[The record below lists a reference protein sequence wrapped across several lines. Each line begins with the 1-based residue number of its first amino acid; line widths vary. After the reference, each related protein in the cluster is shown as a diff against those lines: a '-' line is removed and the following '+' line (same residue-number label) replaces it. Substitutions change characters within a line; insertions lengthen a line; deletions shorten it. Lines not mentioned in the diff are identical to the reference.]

1 LFTKHVDNNFL
12 IVQIY
17 VDDIIFEST
26 NENLCKDFESFMK
39 KEFEMSMMGKLNY
52 FLGVKIK

>member
-1 LFTKHVDNNFL
+1 M

-26 NENLCKDFESFMK
+26 CNKMCEEFRELMTT
-39 KEFEMSMMGKLNY
+39 EFEMSAMGEL
-52 FLGVKIK
+52 